1 MKKRLRLLLLSLAA
15 GFVVQAG
22 EVEDALKTV
31 EAPGGEYVRMPARYI
46 FQHLEKTARN
56 SGIPVLGGFSIEPRL
71 EGVGQKKINVSFGGM
86 SMLQALNA
94 TAEATGS
101 WLVFEKNT
109 AVFGD
114 ARLIDVK
121 TVEVPAEPVEE
132 ERKPDSEIAFSDV
145 DSALVF
151 VETGSARGSAFIAE
165 QDGKIYL
172 FSNQHNF
179 MGAKQLEL
187 ISMHQGRISFGSF
200 EFSRSRDLVR
210 FELSRETVEDL
221 GVLKLSENNP
231 YIGQEIVVYGNS
243 AGGNVATELRGEVL
257 GVGPRDIEV
266 DAEIVSGNS
275 GSPIIDE
282 QGGVVGVATYVAL
295 QQKFDRKDQRNE
307 IFRGTRFK
315 KARRYGVRIPSDGWV
330 RVDIRQFLNQTYVQ
344 EDLKNYLDVLYTLEQ
359 FWNGNDDF
367 EAAANLIL
375 SSYSTLSTRVNPP
388 YEFHSPKVEEQ
399 VRMLVK
405 AFKRNYE
412 EFVNVVRDMDMD
424 KRELARITNPN
435 SRLSVSKVE
444 QLDEHIRTTLLAK
457 ARQKHEEIGRYQ
469 WMSEYL
475 DESVAP
481 LEQLAGELIRVL
493 DQEQGFRD
501 RIEAVM

>member
-1 MKKRLRLLLLSLAA
+1 MSKRLLLLLLLLAA
-15 GFVVQAG
+15 GFTVRAG

-46 FQHLEKTARN
+46 FRHLEKTARN
-56 SGIPVLGGFSIEPRL
+56 SGIPVLGGFVIEPRL
-71 EGVGQKKINVSFGGM
+71 EGVDQQKINVSFGGM
-86 SMLQALNA
+86 NVLQALH
-94 TAEATGS
+94 TMAEATGS
-101 WLVFEKNT
+101 LLVFENNA
-109 AVFGD
+109 AVFAD
-114 ARLIDVK
+114 ARLIEVK
-121 TVEVPAEPVEE
+121 TEDVPAGPVVE
-132 ERKPDSEIAFSDV
+132 ERKTDSEVAFSDV

-165 QDGKIYL
+165 QDGKTYL

-179 MGAKQLEL
+179 TGATQLEL
-187 ISMHQGRISFGSF
+187 ISMHQGRIRFGSF

-210 FELSRETVEDL
+210 FELSRETVEGL
-221 GVLKLSENNP
+221 GVLKLSEKNP
-231 YIGQEIVVYGNS
+231 YIGQKIVVYGNS
-243 AGGNVATELRGEVL
+243 AGGNVATELRGKVL

-282 QGGVVGVATYVAL
+282 QGSVVGVATYVAFQL
-295 QQKFDRKDQRNE
+295 KSDGKDLHNE
-307 IFRGTRFK
+307 IFRGTRFR

-330 RVDIRQFLNQTYVQ
+330 KVDIRQFLNQTYVQ

-367 EAAANLIL
+367 EEAAGLIL

-388 YEFHSPKVEEQ
+388 YEFHAPGVEEQ

-412 EFVNVVRDMDMD
+412 EFVGVVADMDMD
-424 KRELARITNPN
+424 RRELARLTNPN
-435 SRLSVSKVE
+435 NRLSVSKVE
-444 QLDEHIRTTLLAK
+444 QLDYHIRTTLLAQ
-457 ARQKHEEIGRYQ
+457 ARQKYEEIGRYQ

-475 DESVAP
+475 EESAAP

-493 DQEQGFRD
+493 DQEQGFRE